1 MRLIRRPHALL
12 AIVALAVVAAAPDAG
27 GALPSHSPV
36 PAPAPMRTLYR
47 PVGCVLRGP
56 AHAYTS
62 GPHRKVVAL
71 SFDDGPAPDTA
82 AFVRMLQAQGVPATF
97 FMIGEQVTA
106 QYRATLRSEL
116 RAGDALGDHTY
127 THPDL
132 LRLSGRGVYSE
143 LSRTLQAI
151 RALTGYSPCVFR
163 PPYGDYDQSVVDT
176 ARALGLATILWNVD
190 PSDWALPG
198 VRAIEQRV
206 LAQVRPGSIVI
217 SHDGGGPRGQTLA
230 AYPYIIGA
238 LRKRGYSFLT
248 VPQLLGF
255 RTVYEPCTGTCAG
268 VGVAPPLPPG
278 SIVRREAPRTRAQS
292 DAQAQGARSPRVLG
306 ECALAAPPQIA
317 FPGDSPTH
325 ATGPG
330 AIAWLTQPTLCQ
342 PATGGRSTD
351 DRATQRPLLTVA
363 WLGSG
368 GRITAIHSQPIA
380 SDAGATPTLS
390 AQGASFGRVAV
401 ALADGE
407 RTRLVLQGRRVHPL
421 TPALTFT
428 QGAGPLGLTRAYL
441 DDVAVASVQ
450 RSQAAGGA
458 QLANGGRLA
467 NSARSANSAQ
477 SANGTQSIAVSIER
491 HYSNSFAAPL
501 HVPIAAGRVTALAV
515 TMDYRSDTLLAW
527 QQDGAIYAHLL
538 RASGQPEPTQR
549 LGSSTPNPQLQ
560 ALVSDNDRAI
570 VVWSSTAPRSG
581 SQPPRTTVYL
591 ARSATHVRFH
601 APRIIAAFADPAEVG
616 HRSGSLALVR
626 LADESVMLAWTTRLH
641 GHYTVLAAP
650 AVFNTALPARPLTPP
665 TAQAVLSALA
675 PGAGSQAVALWQGA
689 AGSASPGQLWAARLY
704 LTSQGRIG
712 ATASTAITPAG
723 SAAVVDPTV
732 AVDPA
737 SDRALVAWLQPGPH
751 GGEAVY
757 AAAI

>member
-1 MRLIRRPHALL
+1 
-12 AIVALAVVAAAPDAG
+12 
-27 GALPSHSPV
+27 
-36 PAPAPMRTLYR
+36 
-47 PVGCVLRGP
+47 VLRGP
-56 AHAYTS
+56 ARAYTS
-62 GPHRKVVAL
+62 GPQRKVIAL

-116 RAGDALGDHTY
+116 RGGDALGDHTY

-143 LSRTLQAI
+143 LNRTLQAI

-255 RTVYEPCTGTCAG
+255 RTIYEPCTGTCAG
-268 VGVAPPLPPG
+268 VGVTPPLPAG
-278 SIVRREAPRTRAQS
+278 SIVRREALRAQAQS
-292 DAQAQGARSPRVLG
+292 DAQAQGAMSARVLG
-306 ECALAAPPQIA
+306 ECALAVPPQIA
-317 FPGDSPTH
+317 FPSDSPTH

-330 AIAWLTQPTLCQ
+330 AIAWLAQPTPCE
-342 PATGGRSTD
+342 PATGGGSAAGG
-351 DRATQRPLLTVA
+351 ATQLPRLTVA

-368 GRITAIHSQPIA
+368 GHITAIHSQLIA
-380 SDAGATPTLS
+380 SDADATPTLR

-401 ALADGE
+401 ALAGGE
-407 RTRLVLQGRRVHPL
+407 RTRLVLQGGRARPL

-428 QGAGPLGLTRAYL
+428 QGAGPIGLTRAYL

-458 QLANGGRLA
+458 QLANGA
-467 NSARSANSAQ
+467 
-477 SANGTQSIAVSIER
+477 QSIAVSIER

-538 RASGQPEPTQR
+538 RTSGQPEPTQR
-549 LGSSTPNPQLQ
+549 LGSSAPNPQLQ

-570 VVWSSTAPRSG
+570 VVWSSAAPRSG

-601 APRIIAAFADPAEVG
+601 APRVIAAFADPAEVG

-665 TAQAVLSALA
+665 TAQAVLTALA
-675 PGAGSQAVALWQGA
+675 PGAGSQAVALWQGG

-712 ATASTAITPAG
+712 STASTAMTPAG

-737 SDRALVAWLQPGPH
+737 SGRALVAWLQPGAH

-757 AAAI
+757 AAAL